1 MSVRCVYTG
10 VCVCMCRQSA
20 LTRLTTA
27 NYLGMLRCCHWQGKT
42 HSASHS
48 EATRGRG
55 DKGVKKA
62 ILPANECRC
71 KCVCVCHT
79 LCMHMYVCVCASPCL
94 RHHRRLPSARLELKS
109 KQKCFHVWACQQICP
124 QPHSHSLTHSF
135 PFLPLSSHSPSSN
148 VSLLCAKAFCLISCK
163 HQSRES
169 KRNYPP
175 QLHEKKEQKKRKVQ
189 VG

>member
-1 MSVRCVYTG
+1 MKCIKCSRICVCEVCVYG
-10 VCVCMCRQSA
+10 HMCVWVCRQSA

-42 HSASHS
+42 HSASQSHS

-71 KCVCVCHT
+71 KCVCVCATHSI
-79 LCMHMYVCVCASPCL
+79 CIYMCVCASVASSCL

-124 QPHSHSLTHSF
+124 QPHSHSITHSF
-135 PFLPLSSHSPSSN
+135 PSLPLLSLFSFSPFKCF
-148 VSLLCAKAFCLISCK
+148 SLVC
-163 HQSRES
+163 QSILL
-169 KRNYPP
+169 N
-175 QLHEKKEQKKRKVQ
+175 
-189 VG
+189 